1 MLMGLAITCVSR
13 LLPLTGTGRLSAKQT
28 STLGSLSQEKGTLD
42 GGGGREAVVRCH
54 NQTGL
59 HQCSMRSTRINLGLG
74 LSPQEG
80 SMSSPRAGTALA
92 RSGLLNSMMGKVF
105 QEDRRR

>member
-13 LLPLTGTGRLSAKQT
+13 LLPLIVLAGFQEMKPPLS
-28 STLGSLSQEKGTLD
+28 G
-42 GGGGREAVVRCH
+42 
-54 NQTGL
+54 
-59 HQCSMRSTRINLGLG
+59 HQINPGLG

-80 SMSSPRAGTALA
+80 SMSSPRAGTTLRPELA
-92 RSGLLNSMMGKVF
+92 RSGLLHSMTGKVF